1 MKGYK
6 AAKSAGKLSLAK
18 TGNKYLMIKKN
29 YDPDTGA
36 ELDDTTT
43 EYFIV
48 GATARISDI
57 EAQITALTAEKAD
70 YEQLKTDL
78 EAL

>member
-18 TGNKYLMIKKN
+18 TGDKYLMIKKN

-36 ELDDTTT
+36 ELDDSTT
-43 EYFIV
+43 EYFIESIT
-48 GATARISDI
+48 GRISSLDD
-57 EAQITALTAEKAD
+57 QITKLTAEKAD
-70 YEQLKTDL
+70 YEQLKTDF

>member
-29 YDPDTGA
+29 YDPDTGS
-36 ELDDTTT
+36 ELDDSTT
-43 EYFIV
+43 EYFV
-48 GATARISDI
+48 DNLSSRITEIDDK
-57 EAQITALTAEKAD
+57 ITALTAEKAD

>member
-36 ELDDTTT
+36 ELDDSTT
-43 EYFIV
+43 EYFIESIT
-48 GATARISDI
+48 GRISSLDD
-57 EAQITALTAEKAD
+57 QITKLTAEKAD
-70 YEQLKTDL
+70 YEQLKTDF

>member
-18 TGNKYLMIKKN
+18 TGDKYLMIKKN
-29 YDPDTGA
+29 YDPDTGS
-36 ELDDTTT
+36 ELDDSTT
-43 EYFIV
+43 EYFV
-48 GATARISDI
+48 DNLSSRITEIDDK
-57 EAQITALTAEKAD
+57 ITALTSEKAD

-78 EAL
+78 EAI

>member
-1 MKGYK
+1 MVGYK
-6 AAKSAGKLSLAK
+6 VAKTAGKTTVSK
-18 TGNKYLMIKKN
+18 TGDKYFLIKKR

-36 ELDDTTT
+36 EQEDS
-43 EYFIV
+43 
-48 GATARISDI
+48 ISEHYIDNISRKVTDI
-57 EAQITALTAEKAD
+57 ETRITALTSEKAD

>member
-36 ELDDTTT
+36 ELDDSTT
-43 EYFIV
+43 EYFIESV
-48 GATARISDI
+48 TGRITAID
-57 EAQITALTAEKAD
+57 AQITALTSEKAD
-70 YEQLKTDL
+70 YEQLKTDF

>member
-18 TGNKYLMIKKN
+18 TGDKYLMIKKN
-29 YDPDTGA
+29 YDPDTGS
-36 ELDDTTT
+36 ELDDSTT
-43 EYFIV
+43 EYFV
-48 GATARISDI
+48 DNLSSRITEIDDK
-57 EAQITALTAEKAD
+57 ITALTSEKAD

>member
-29 YDPDTGA
+29 YDSDTGA
-36 ELDDTTT
+36 ELDDSTT
-43 EYFIV
+43 EYFIESV
-48 GATARISDI
+48 TGRITAID
-57 EAQITALTAEKAD
+57 AQITALTAEKAD
-70 YEQLKTDL
+70 YEQLKTDF

>member
-29 YDPDTGA
+29 YDPDTGS
-36 ELDDTTT
+36 ELDDSTT
-43 EYFIV
+43 EYFIA

>member
-6 AAKSAGKLSLAK
+6 AAKSAGKLPLAK

-43 EYFIV
+43 EYFIAGV
-48 GATARISDI
+48 TARISDI
-57 EAQITALTAEKAD
+57 EAQIIALTAEKED

-78 EAL
+78 EVL

>member
-6 AAKSAGKLSLAK
+6 ASKTASKVSVAK
-18 TGNKYLMIKKN
+18 TGDKYLLIKKN

-36 ELDDTTT
+36 ELDDSTT
-43 EYFIV
+43 EYFIESV
-48 GATARISDI
+48 TGRITAID
-57 EAQITALTAEKAD
+57 AQITALTAEKAD
-70 YEQLKTDL
+70 YEQLKTDF

>member
-36 ELDDTTT
+36 ELDDSTT
-43 EYFIV
+43 EYFIESV
-48 GATARISDI
+48 TGRISSLD
-57 EAQITALTAEKAD
+57 AQITALTAEKAD
-70 YEQLKTDL
+70 YEQLKTDFEEL
-78 EAL
+78 

>member
-36 ELDDTTT
+36 ELDDSTT
-43 EYFIV
+43 EYFIA

>member
-1 MKGYK
+1 MVGYK
-6 AAKSAGKLSLAK
+6 ASKTASKVSIAK
-18 TGNKYLMIKKN
+18 TGDKYLLIKKN
-29 YDPDTGA
+29 YDSYTGA
-36 ELDDTTT
+36 ELDDSTT
-43 EYFIV
+43 EYFIESV
-48 GATARISDI
+48 TGRISSI

>member
-29 YDPDTGA
+29 YDPDTGS
-36 ELDDTTT
+36 ELDDSTT
-43 EYFIV
+43 EYFV
-48 GATARISDI
+48 DNLSSRITEIADK
-57 EAQITALTAEKAD
+57 ITALTSEKAD

-78 EAL
+78 EAI

>member
-6 AAKSAGKLSLAK
+6 TAKSAGKLSLAK

-29 YDPDTGA
+29 YNPDTGD
-36 ELDDTTT
+36 EIDDSTT
-43 EYFIV
+43 EYFIESIT
-48 GATARISDI
+48 GRISSLDT
-57 EAQITALTAEKAD
+57 QITALTAEKAD
-70 YEQLKTDL
+70 YEQLKTDF

>member
-36 ELDDTTT
+36 ELDDSTT
-43 EYFIV
+43 EYFIESV
-48 GATARISDI
+48 TGRITDI
-57 EAQITALTAEKAD
+57 DAQITALTAEKAD
-70 YEQLKTDL
+70 YEQLKTDF

>member
-18 TGNKYLMIKKN
+18 TGDKYLMIKKN
-29 YDPDTGA
+29 YDPDTGS
-36 ELDDTTT
+36 ELDDSTT